1 MTVLHTGSNN
11 QYSERWQLIFGDK
24 KKATKSAAKR
34 TSKTRA
40 SKPVARA
47 KSSKKAAGQRKSK

>member
-24 KKATKSAAKR
+24 KNAKSAAMRASKTKSAKPAAK
-34 TSKTRA
+34 
-40 SKPVARA
+40 A
-47 KSSKKAAGQRKSK
+47 KSAKKAPAKRKSK